1 MKTDQETKYSL
12 YIRTFKNA
20 KWILTDNKSG
30 EVIECDYSKMSSI
43 VIDAY
48 ISCYNNNLAKPPYN
62 NEPELK
68 LEDLRARDLHQVG
81 CGIARIN
88 KREIVGVSYGE
99 ILPDYTIDCYD
110 WHYQCRHC
118 DAVLDETRE
127 KGQETAKRV
136 FCPHCFKD
144 SEYK

>member
-1 MKTDQETKYSL
+1 MKTDQVTKYFL
-12 YIRTFKNA
+12 YTRTFKNA

-30 EVIECDYSKMSSI
+30 EVTEYDYSEMSSI

-48 ISCYNNNLAKPPYN
+48 ISWYNNYLAKPPY

-88 KREIVGVSYGE
+88 KRDIVGVSYSE

-110 WHYQCRHC
+110 WHYQCPQC
-118 DAVLDETRE
+118 NAVQPEIKK
-127 KGQETAKRV
+127 KGQKGAIGIYCLSCLKYYEIK
-136 FCPHCFKD
+136 
-144 SEYK
+144 

>member
-1 MKTDQETKYSL
+1 MKTDQVTKYFL

-20 KWILTDNKSG
+20 KWILTDKKSG
-30 EVIECDYSKMSSI
+30 EVTECNHSEMSSI

-48 ISCYNNNLAKPPYN
+48 ILWYNNYLAKPPY

-88 KREIVGVSYGE
+88 KRDIVGVSYSE

-110 WHYQCRHC
+110 WHYQCGHC
-118 DAVLDETRE
+118 DAVLDEIRE
-127 KGQETAKRV
+127 KGQESAKIV
-136 FCPHCFKD
+136 FCPHCFEET
-144 SEYK
+144 EYR